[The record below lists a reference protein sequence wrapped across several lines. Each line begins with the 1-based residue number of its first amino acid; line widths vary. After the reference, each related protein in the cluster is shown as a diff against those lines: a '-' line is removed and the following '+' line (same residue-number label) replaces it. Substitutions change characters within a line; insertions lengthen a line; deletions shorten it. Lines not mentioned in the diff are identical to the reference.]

1 MTHRDTF
8 DAAFSACPLIAILR
22 GLTPGEAVE
31 VGEALVAAGLRIL
44 EVPLNSPE
52 PLTSIRLLADA
63 LAGRAVVGAGTVYR
77 VPDVDAVAEAGG
89 QIIVSPNANAP
100 VIAHAKARGLV
111 SAPGVMTPSE
121 AWTAL
126 EAGADVLKLFPGE
139 MISPA
144 VVRAMA
150 AVLPKGTRL
159 VLVGGVGTGNMKDY
173 ATSPPAGFGIGSALF
188 KPGLDAATVGANARA
203 FITAFGESGIRQA

>member
-1 MTHRDTF
+1 MSHRDTF
-8 DAAFSACPLIAILR
+8 DAAFAACPLIAILR
-22 GLTPGEAVE
+22 GLTPDEAVD
-31 VGEALVAAGLRIL
+31 VGEALVAAGIRVL
-44 EVPLNSPE
+44 EVPLNSPD
-52 PLTSIRLLADA
+52 PLVSIRRLAAA

-77 VPDVDAVAEAGG
+77 VSDVDAVAEAGG

-100 VIAHAKARGLV
+100 VIARAKALGLV

-139 MISPA
+139 MIAPTT
-144 VVRAMA
+144 VRAMA

-173 ATSPPAGFGIGSALF
+173 AATPIAGFGIGSALF

-203 FITAFGESGIRQA
+203 FIAAFGESGIKQA